1 MTHWIAFPRPPTT
14 AEVYAAREQGYKRG
28 GWSDRTYPVARPRP
42 QVNNAPT
49 PRPRDTRAPAE
60 SNVRAAISGGSTV
73 GDEEEPDFGRAYR
86 SFVEEGIPEA
96 DRHLFQHAHDL
107 ARLRER
113 DARAGDTTEESS
125 ARDEE
130 ELDPDLHFQ
139 SDLAPPP
146 AQKRRRSSQP
156 PLAAVDFTLDFSR
169 DSDELSRAPQTAGPS
184 FLDHSR
190 FTGTRTD
197 DSYEQTFRSQADH
210 IGGAP
215 EFPFRK
221 RQLVPLNELHA
232 VRDPKQLV
240 SVLAA
245 VWDNQER
252 DTSRGRLCEWSLV
265 DSSGHS
271 CPFAR
276 WLDDYSADAEQVRLG
291 DVVFLGSVSVKSW
304 MDKPQ
309 LNFRKNTTQI
319 KICWRTRVIDA
330 EDAAYRFH
338 RDWASEIP
346 EAAAVIQEAEAAEAK
361 LL

>member
-1 MTHWIAFPRPPTT
+1 M
-14 AEVYAAREQGYKRG
+14 
-28 GWSDRTYPVARPRP
+28 S
-42 QVNNAPT
+42 
-49 PRPRDTRAPAE
+49 
-60 SNVRAAISGGSTV
+60 SGSSV
-73 GDEEEPDFGRAYR
+73 GDEEEPDFARAYP

-113 DARAGDTTEESS
+113 DTRAGNTTEESS

-130 ELDPDLHFQ
+130 GLDPDLHFQ
-139 SDLAPPP
+139 SELPWAKSVSKSVWVLIRGLFHPYTGDLAPPP

-156 PLAAVDFTLDFSR
+156 PLAAVDFTLDLSR
-169 DSDELSRAPQTAGPS
+169 DSDELSRAPPAAGPS

-245 VWDNQER
+245 VWDIKER

-276 WLDDYSADAEQVRLG
+276 WPDDYSADAKQVRLG
-291 DVVFLGSVSVKSW
+291 DVVFLGCKGTF
-304 MDKPQ
+304 
-309 LNFRKNTTQI
+309 LRLETG
-319 KICWRTRVIDA
+319 
-330 EDAAYRFH
+330 
-338 RDWASEIP
+338 
-346 EAAAVIQEAEAAEAK
+346 
-361 LL
+361 